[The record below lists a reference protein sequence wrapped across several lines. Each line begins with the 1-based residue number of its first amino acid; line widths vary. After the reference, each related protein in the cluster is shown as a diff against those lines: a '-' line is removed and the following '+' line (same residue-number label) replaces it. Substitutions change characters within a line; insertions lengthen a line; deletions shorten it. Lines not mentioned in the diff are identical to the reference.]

1 MGSFCR
7 SDDCAGAIERN
18 KKITD
23 TCKVS
28 VIYNL
33 ATETGFEPAT
43 SRSTVLY
50 ANQLRHS
57 AIFFLGRVLNDG
69 TNITEKVC

>member
-7 SDDCAGAIERN
+7 SGDCAGGYGVVERN

-23 TCKVS
+23 TYKVS

-43 SRSTVLY
+43 TRSTVLY

-57 AIFFLGRVLNDG
+57 AIFF
-69 TNITEKVC
+69 